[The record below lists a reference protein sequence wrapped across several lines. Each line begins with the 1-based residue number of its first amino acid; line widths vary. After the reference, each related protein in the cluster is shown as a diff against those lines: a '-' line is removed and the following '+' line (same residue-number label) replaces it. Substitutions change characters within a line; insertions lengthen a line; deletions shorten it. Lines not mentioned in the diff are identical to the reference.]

1 MLLKEWKL
9 TITALDISL
18 YHLTTGRVKDTELL
32 QRSSMVSIRHLLI
45 SVCIHPLLQVKKY
58 TFFPLG
64 NHLASTVLRL
74 TGIADQSIL
83 PPSPHVAKGSLA
95 GFSLEIIEWT
105 GDRMDARY
113 QLAVTVWVSGM
124 VTLSVSFVSV
134 CLYGPLNG

>member
-9 TITALDISL
+9 TITALDLSL
-18 YHLTTGRVKDTELL
+18 YHLTTGRVKDTEL
-32 QRSSMVSIRHLLI
+32 QRFSIRHLLI

-83 PPSPHVAKGSLA
+83 PPLPHVAKGSLA